1 MPLTGREAELARLDG
16 LIGRAGGGVPVIVA
30 VRGERGVGKSAL
42 LEAVADRAA
51 DAGFRVGT
59 AAGGPA
65 VRDSLFAAA
74 RQALG
79 RPDDGTDTLDGYV
92 ARGRDVMARTPLA
105 LCVDDLMDVDAS
117 SATWLVALASLDR
130 PVPLLIVAA
139 AGEDPGSGRTAGAA
153 ELLARAE
160 HLELTG
166 LPEAGIAEFAARHCG
181 LTLDAAAAAVC
192 HELTGGNP
200 GLLLAHLAGR
210 PGPAVTAR
218 ELRGAAGPE
227 ALRCTRRW
235 LDDLPRPALA
245 MARAVAVLG
254 DSAEVAHAAALAEL
268 PVPDALHAIDT
279 LVARQVLANRVPPAF
294 RHPLLGTAVL
304 AGMPVGS
311 RIAAHLKVARF
322 LRDEQWGAERIAQQL
337 AAAGPTGLDWA
348 VEPLR
353 AAARKLLHEGRAEEA
368 SRYLRCVLRDRLP
381 ADVRSAVRRE
391 LAEAET
397 FVDPDLALSELDTLL
412 RESEDPEV
420 CAELALDVA
429 GMLIDRARPADAASV
444 LDETA
449 ERIGAGH
456 PAAVRRLTLR
466 KASVSLLDAAGPSA
480 EARRLA
486 DAGPDGDADAP
497 ERAGGGRS
505 RELANLRAAI
515 AADRGTDREAA
526 LAPAREALSG
536 AEGGDLGR
544 LWQSCATLIRA
555 DELVEARAHCWR
567 TGRLSRAMS
576 GRRAGLAAD
585 IFRARICR
593 VAGDLPG
600 AVAILRPVVE
610 EIGPG
615 SAALP
620 IVAGFAVAGLVEALA
635 QLGDQDEAAALLAA
649 HGVAGH
655 GPDDDLHGRYEGP
668 YLLAARAA
676 LWRLRGEPGRAAG
689 DLLAAGR
696 QLVRRGAVSPAVLP
710 WRSRAALA
718 LAADGA
724 TDRAETLARE
734 ELEAARRWGTPRT
747 IGVARHALAMTRSG
761 ERRLM
766 LLTEAV
772 RHLEASPA
780 RLELAVARAD
790 LGAALRAA
798 GRTAEADRECAA
810 ALALAGECG
819 ATPLARRLRAAPEP
833 VPAHDKPVRTHPLLT
848 PQELKIAG
856 LARSGHTNRQ
866 ISQMLFLTMRTVEF
880 HLSGVYRKLGI
891 TGRQGLAAAIP
902 AEPSAEPPEDQ
913 ARPAA
918 QPADGRTRPTGPAP
932 CSCSR
937 TLPPGQP
944 CADTLVRSSR
954 WHDGPRSAELRP
966 SPSR

>member
-30 VRGERGVGKSAL
+30 VRGERGAGKSAL
-42 LEAVADRAA
+42 LEEAAARAA
-51 DAGFRVGT
+51 DAGFQVRT

-79 RPDDGTDTLDGYV
+79 RPDDDGPQSLDGYV
-92 ARGRDVMARTPLA
+92 GLGRDLMARAPLA
-105 LCVDDLMDVDAS
+105 VCVDDLLDVDAS
-117 SATWLVALASLDR
+117 SARWLVALASLDR
-130 PVPLLIVAA
+130 PVPLLVVGAVGDD
-139 AGEDPGSGRTAGAA
+139 AGCGRPAGVA

-160 HLELTG
+160 HIELAG
-166 LPEAGIAEFAARHCG
+166 LPADAIAGFAALRCG

-210 PGPAVTAR
+210 PGTAVTAR
-218 ELRGAAGPE
+218 ELRGPVGPE
-227 ALRCTRRW
+227 ALRCTRPW

-254 DSAEVAHAAALAEL
+254 DSAEVAHAATLAEL
-268 PVPDALHAIDT
+268 PVSEALHAIDT

-294 RHPLLGTAVL
+294 RHPLLGAAVL

-311 RIAAHLKVARF
+311 RIAAHLKVARIM
-322 LRDEQWGAERIAQQL
+322 RDEQWGAERIAQQL

-353 AAARKLLHEGRAEEA
+353 SAARKLLHEGRAEEA

-397 FVDPDLALSELDTLL
+397 FVDPDLAFSELDTLL

-449 ERIGAGH
+449 GRIGTGH

-466 KASVSLLDAAGPSA
+466 KATVSLLDPAGPSA

-486 DAGPDGDADAP
+486 DAP
-497 ERAGGGRS
+497 EPAGGGRS

-515 AADRGTDREAA
+515 AADRGTDRQAA
-526 LAPAREALSG
+526 LAPARQALAG
-536 AEGGDLGR
+536 VEDGDLAR
-544 LWQSCATLIRA
+544 IWQSCAALIRA

-576 GRRAGLAAD
+576 GRRACLTAD

-593 VAGDLPG
+593 IAGDLPG

-610 EIGPG
+610 EIGP
-615 SAALP
+615 SSTALP
-620 IVAGFAVAGLVEALA
+620 IITGFAVAGLVEALA
-635 QLGDQDEAAALLAA
+635 LAGDQDEAAALLAT
-649 HGVAGH
+649 HGPAEH
-655 GPDDDLHGRYEGP
+655 GPDDGLHGRYEGP

-676 LWRLRGEPGRAAG
+676 LWRLRGEPGRAAD

-696 QLVRRGAVSPAVLP
+696 QLVRRGAVNPAVVP

-724 TDRAETLARE
+724 ADRAETLARE
-734 ELEAARRWGTPRT
+734 ELEAARRWGTART

-761 ERRLM
+761 ERRRT
-766 LLTEAV
+766 LLAEAV

-790 LGAALRAA
+790 LAAALRAA
-798 GRTAEADRECAA
+798 GRTAEADREGAA

-819 ATPLARRLRAAPEP
+819 AAPLVRRLRTAAEP
-833 VPAHDKPVRTHPLLT
+833 APAHDKPVRTHPLLT

-856 LARSGHTNRQ
+856 LARGGHTNRQ

-891 TGRQGLAAAIP
+891 SGRQELAAAIP
-902 AEPSAEPPEDQ
+902 AEPSAVPPDDR
-913 ARPAA
+913 ARPTA
-918 QPADGRTRPTGPAP
+918 QPADGRTRRTGPEP

-937 TLPPGQP
+937 TGQP
-944 CADTLVRSSR
+944 EPPCPDTPVRPSR
-954 WHDGPRSAELRP
+954 WHDDSRPGELRP
-966 SPSR
+966 SPTR

>member
-42 LEAVADRAA
+42 LEAAAARAA

-65 VRDSLFAAA
+65 VRDALFATA

-92 ARGRDVMARTPLA
+92 ARGREVMARTPLA

-117 SATWLVALASLDR
+117 SARWLTALASLDR

-139 AGEDPGSGRTAGAA
+139 VGDEPATGRTAGAA
-153 ELLARAE
+153 ELLGRAE

-166 LPEAGIAEFAARHCG
+166 LPEARIADFAARHCG

-210 PGPAVTAR
+210 PGTAVTAR

-268 PVPDALHAIDT
+268 PVPDALHAIDA

-294 RHPLLGTAVL
+294 RHPLLGTVVL

-322 LRDEQWGAERIAQQL
+322 MRDEQWGAERVAQQL

-353 AAARKLLHEGRAEEA
+353 TAARKLLHEGRAEEA

-397 FVDPDLALSELDTLL
+397 FVDPDHALSELDTLL

-466 KASVSLLDAAGPSA
+466 KATVSLLDAAGPSA

-486 DAGPDGDADAP
+486 DADTGAPGPA
-497 ERAGGGRS
+497 EGGRS

-515 AADRGTDREAA
+515 AADRGADREAA
-526 LAPAREALSG
+526 LAPAREALAG

-620 IVAGFAVAGLVEALA
+620 TVTGFAVAGLVEALA
-635 QLGDQDEAAALLAA
+635 HSGDQDEAAALLAA
-649 HGVAGH
+649 HGLADH
-655 GPDDDLHGRYEGP
+655 GPDDDLRGRYEGP

-676 LWRLRGEPGRAAG
+676 LWRLRGEPGRAAR

-761 ERRLM
+761 ERRLI

-790 LGAALRAA
+790 LAAALRAA
-798 GRTAEADRECAA
+798 GRPAEADRECAA

-819 ATPLARRLRAAPEP
+819 AAPLVRRLRAAPEP
-833 VPAHDKPVRTHPLLT
+833 APAHDKPVRTHPLLT

-891 TGRQGLAAAIP
+891 AGRQGLAGAIP
-902 AEPSAEPPEDQ
+902 AEPSAEPPEDL

-918 QPADGRTRPTGPAP
+918 QPADGRTRHAGPEP

-937 TLPPGQP
+937 ALPPGQP
-944 CADTLVRSSR
+944 CADAPVRPSR
-954 WHDGPRSAELRP
+954 WHVVPRSAELRP

>member
-1 MPLTGREAELARLDG
+1 M
-16 LIGRAGGGVPVIVA
+16 
-30 VRGERGVGKSAL
+30 
-42 LEAVADRAA
+42 
-51 DAGFRVGT
+51 
-59 AAGGPA
+59 
-65 VRDSLFAAA
+65 RDSLFAVA
-74 RQALG
+74 RQVLG
-79 RPDDGTDTLDGYV
+79 RPDDGTDTLEGYV

-117 SATWLVALASLDR
+117 SARWLVALTSLDR
-130 PVPLLIVAA
+130 PVPLLLVAA
-139 AGEDPGSGRTAGAA
+139 AGDDPGTGRTAGAA

-166 LPEAGIAEFAARHCG
+166 LPEAGVAEFAARHCG

-210 PGPAVTAR
+210 PGTAVTAR
-218 ELRGAAGPE
+218 ELRGTAGPE

-254 DSAEVAHAAALAEL
+254 DSAEVTHAASLAEL

-322 LRDEQWGAERIAQQL
+322 MRDEQWGAERVAQQL

-353 AAARKLLHEGRAEEA
+353 TAARKLLHEGRADEA

-449 ERIGAGH
+449 GRIGAGH

-466 KASVSLLDAAGPSA
+466 KATVSLLDAAGPSA

-486 DAGPDGDADAP
+486 DAP
-497 ERAGGGRS
+497 EPAGGARS

-515 AADRGTDREAA
+515 AADRGADREAA
-526 LAPAREALSG
+526 LAPAREAL
-536 AEGGDLGR
+536 ADAAGGDLGR
-544 LWQSCATLIRA
+544 LWQSCAALIRA

-615 SAALP
+615 STALP
-620 IVAGFAVAGLVEALA
+620 TVTGFAVAGLVEALA

-649 HGVAGH
+649 HGPADH
-655 GPDDDLHGRYEGP
+655 GPDDDLYGRYEGP

-696 QLVRRGAVSPAVLP
+696 QLVRRGAVSPAILP

-724 TDRAETLARE
+724 ADRAETLARE

-747 IGVARHALAMTRSG
+747 IGVARHALAMTRQG
-761 ERRLM
+761 ERRLT
-766 LLTEAV
+766 LLAEAV

-891 TGRQGLAAAIP
+891 AGRQGLAGAIP
-902 AEPSAEPPEDQ
+902 AEPSAEPPEDL
-913 ARPAA
+913 ARPSV
-918 QPADGRTRPTGPAP
+918 QPVDGRSRHAGPEP

-937 TLPPGQP
+937 ALPPGTP
-944 CADTLVRSSR
+944 CSDTPVRPSR
-954 WHDGPRSAELRP
+954 WHDGPRPAELRP
-966 SPSR
+966 SASR